1 MRYMRSLN
9 EWLEDDVHDR
19 HDELRSIADRVDAL
33 HDLIQRQLSD
43 APRAFFAVVEI
54 F

>member
-19 HDELRSIADRVDAL
+19 HNELRSIADRVDAL
-33 HDLIQRQLSD
+33 HEMIQRRLSG
-43 APRAFFAVVEI
+43 PPGKL
-54 F
+54 